1 MPSVKNVN
9 SVFREPEGRSWWG
22 WRDENGEKR
31 PMVCCDWG
39 VCGKESIKR
48 SCQRYKAGTSL
59 VTYLIFWMK
68 FYLVVKFSINL
79 SPMCFSL
86 FADVEMKG
94 VYIWAKEIS
103 FYCSVASTLSSLW
116 WRIEVL
122 VLLNTRSCSCCVGK
136 LSKQLAENKHSFS
149 TNVLFCFHW
158 QFCSLGAQVVCM
170 WVKSRS
176 HQLTPFCLSP

>member
-1 MPSVKNVN
+1 MPSLHL
-9 SVFREPEGRSWWG
+9 REPEGRSWWG

-48 SCQRYKAGTSL
+48 SRWRYKAGTSL
-59 VTYLIFWMK
+59 VTYLMFWMK
-68 FYLVVKFSINL
+68 FYLVIKFSINP

-94 VYIWAKEIS
+94 VYIGAKEIS

-116 WRIEVL
+116 RRIEVL
-122 VLLNTRSCSCCVGK
+122 VLLNTRSCSRCVEKLTTSWEQRLFLNQHILFSLAVFPLGCTDRLYVGK
-136 LSKQLAENKHSFS
+136 IQEPPIN
-149 TNVLFCFHW
+149 
-158 QFCSLGAQVVCM
+158 SL
-170 WVKSRS
+170 
-176 HQLTPFCLSP
+176 LLLSPNA